1 MSDTVIT
8 VEHLSKKYR
17 LGQIGVDSLR
27 EAAEAWWHR
36 LRGRD
41 PAEHMGELTE
51 HGAERMAHGKTGTAT
66 EGIEHQGR
74 EGSEGGE
81 EGMLAAQRGTSLPL
95 RASVQESVSD
105 DEIWALKDVSFE
117 VKRGEVLG
125 IIGRNGAGK
134 STLLKIL
141 TRITEPTSGRAI
153 MRGRVA
159 SLLEVGTGFH
169 PELTGRENIYL
180 NGAILGMK
188 KREIASKFDE
198 IVAFAEIEKF
208 IDTPV
213 KRYSSGM
220 YVRLAFA
227 VAAHLEA
234 EILLVDEVLAVG
246 DLLFQKKCMGKM
258 TEAAGKGRT
267 ILLVSHNMPAIKNL
281 STHAVFLSLG
291 SIDMYD
297 SVDTVIRRYLADG
310 QVLLDSPLSE
320 RTERKGTGIVRFHSV
335 SIRRP
340 DGAKAGV
347 VCCGD
352 GVMFR
357 IRLLGGPVQNFH
369 LSIGIDNQFG
379 QRITHLSTEVLGQ
392 VFRVFKPLAD
402 VVDVTLPKLS
412 LMPGRYT
419 CTLFCSVN
427 GAVADWIEKAFRFD
441 VDAGDYFGTG
451 RLLPTTQGDCIVE
464 HSFSLRCGE

>member
-105 DEIWALKDVSFE
+105 DEIWALKDVSCE

-188 KREIASKFDE
+188 RREIAAKFDE
-198 IVAFAEIEKF
+198 IVAFAEIGKF

-246 DLLFQKKCMGKM
+246 DMAFQAKCIGRMSSVAAHGK
-258 TEAAGKGRT
+258 TV
-267 ILLVSHNMPAIKNL
+267 LLVSHNMSAILQLCPHTILISAGEARGPA
-281 STHAVFLSLG
+281 T
-291 SIDMYD
+291 
-297 SVDTVIRRYLADG
+297 TR
-310 QVLLDSPLSE
+310 
-320 RTERKGTGIVRFHSV
+320 
-335 SIRRP
+335 
-340 DGAKAGV
+340 
-347 VCCGD
+347 
-352 GVMFR
+352 
-357 IRLLGGPVQNFH
+357 
-369 LSIGIDNQFG
+369 
-379 QRITHLSTEVLGQ
+379 
-392 VFRVFKPLAD
+392 D
-402 VVDVTLPKLS
+402 VVDLYCRNDEMALGSVMFENNMAKVATGTRLMSAHVENGQGQIRPDIQYADGFRIVVEYQVVHPIVGLRVGCRLHTEGGVAVLHTSTADIPVANSHVTRVGVRKASVDIPGAWLAS
-412 LMPGRYT
+412 GRYRVEVG
-419 CTLFCSVN
+419 LWSPAGGLHEHVIEAFSFLVVN
-427 GAVADWIEKAFRFD
+427 ATVES
-441 VDAGDYFGTG
+441 TG
-451 RLLPTTQGDCIVE
+451 REVLRPLLCWIVE
-464 HSFSLRCGE
+464 